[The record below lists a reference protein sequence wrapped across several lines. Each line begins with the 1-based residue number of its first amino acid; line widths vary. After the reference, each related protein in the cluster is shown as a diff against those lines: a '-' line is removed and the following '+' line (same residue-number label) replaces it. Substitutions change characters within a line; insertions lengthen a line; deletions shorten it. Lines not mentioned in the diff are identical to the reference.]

1 MMSIIYLF
9 WMYVLLFAVI
19 GAMRGWA
26 KELMVVFSVV
36 TALAVNMLLEKYIP
50 LVRDLVKPD
59 QAPTPEAL
67 KAEFWIRTLILIALV
82 YFGYQTV
89 SISRFASKAVRER
102 LQDSMFGA
110 VLGGFNGYLIAGSI
124 LYYNHVA
131 GYPFPKIIIPAQDP
145 TIANAIATM
154 MGYMPPQF
162 LGEPGIYFAVII
174 ILIFIIVV
182 YI

>member
-1 MMSIIYLF
+1 MMSIIYIF

-26 KELMVVFSVV
+26 KELLVSFSVI
-36 TALAVNMLLEKYIP
+36 TALAVTLLLEKYIP
-50 LVRDLVKPD
+50 LVRDLDKTSSSV
-59 QAPTPEAL
+59 
-67 KAEFWIRTLILIALV
+67 FWIRTLILVALV

-89 SISRFASKAVRER
+89 SLARFASKAARER
-102 LQDSMFGA
+102 LQDSLFGA
-110 VLGGFNGYLIAGSI
+110 VLGGLNGYLISGSL
-124 LYYNHVA
+124 LYYYFVA
-131 GYPFPKIIIPAQDP
+131 NYPYPKFISPPTDPAIIQ
-145 TIANAIATM
+145 AIDM
-154 MGYMPPQF
+154 MMRYMPPRF

>member
-1 MMSIIYLF
+1 MMSIIYIF
-9 WMYVLLFAVI
+9 WMYVLLFAII

-26 KELMVVFSVV
+26 KELLVAFSVV
-36 TALAVNMLLEKYIP
+36 TALAVNLLLEKYIP
-50 LVRDLVKPD
+50 LVRDLDKTSSSV
-59 QAPTPEAL
+59 
-67 KAEFWIRTLILIALV
+67 FWIRTLILIALV

-102 LQDSMFGA
+102 LQDSLFGA
-110 VLGGFNGYLIAGSI
+110 VLGGLNGYLVAGTI
-124 LYYNHVA
+124 LFYNHVA
-131 GYPFPKIIIPAQDP
+131 NYPYP
-145 TIANAIATM
+145 TIISPATDPAIVQAVDM
-154 MGYMPPQF
+154 MMKYMPPRF

>member
-1 MMSIIYLF
+1 MMSIVYLF
-9 WMYVLLFAVI
+9 WMYVILFAVI

-26 KELMVVFSVV
+26 KELLVAFSVI
-36 TALAVNMLLEKYIP
+36 TSLAVNLLLEKYIP
-50 LVRDLVKPD
+50 LVRDLDKTSSSV
-59 QAPTPEAL
+59 
-67 KAEFWIRTLILIALV
+67 FWIRTIILIALV

-89 SISRFASKAVRER
+89 SIPRLASKAARER
-102 LQDSMFGA
+102 LQDALFGA
-110 VLGGFNGYLIAGSI
+110 VLGAMNGYFIAGTI

-131 GYPFPKIIIPAQDP
+131 NYPYSEIISPATDP
-145 TIANAIATM
+145 AIAEVINRM
-154 MGYMPPQF
+154 MNYMPPRF

>member
-1 MMSIIYLF
+1 MMSIVYIF

-26 KELMVVFSVV
+26 KELLVAFSVI
-36 TALAVNMLLEKYIP
+36 TSLAVNLLLEKYIP
-50 LVRDLVKPD
+50 LVRDLDKTSSSV
-59 QAPTPEAL
+59 
-67 KAEFWIRTLILIALV
+67 FWIRTIILTALV

-89 SISRFASKAVRER
+89 SIPRLASKAARER
-102 LQDSMFGA
+102 LQDALFGA
-110 VLGGFNGYLIAGSI
+110 VLGALNGYFIAGTV

-131 GYPFPKIIIPAQDP
+131 NYPYSKIVSRATDP
-145 TIANAIATM
+145 TIAEVIERM
-154 MGYMPPQF
+154 MLYMPPRF

>member
-1 MMSIIYLF
+1 MMSVVYLF
-9 WMYVLLFAVI
+9 WMFVFLFGVI

-26 KELMVVFSVV
+26 KELMVSFSVV
-36 TALAVNMLLEKYIP
+36 TSLAVNLLLEKYIP
-50 LVRDLVKPD
+50 LVRDLD
-59 QAPTPEAL
+59 
-67 KAEFWIRTLILIALV
+67 KASGSVFWIRILILTAMV

-89 SISRFASKAVRER
+89 SISRFASKAMRER

-110 VLGGFNGYLIAGSI
+110 VLGGFNGYLIAGSV

-131 GYPFPKIIIPAQDP
+131 NYPYPNILSRATDPAIIESIEA
-145 TIANAIATM
+145 M
-154 MGYMPPQF
+154 MRYMPPRF

>member
-1 MMSIIYLF
+1 MMSLIYIF

-26 KELMVVFSVV
+26 KELLVAFSVV
-36 TALAVNMLLEKYIP
+36 TALAVNLLLEKYIP
-50 LVRDLVKPD
+50 LVRDLDKVSSSV
-59 QAPTPEAL
+59 
-67 KAEFWIRTLILIALV
+67 FWIRTLILIALV

-102 LQDSMFGA
+102 LQDALFGA
-110 VLGGFNGYLIAGSI
+110 VLGGLNGYLVAGTI
-124 LYYNHVA
+124 LFYNHVA
-131 GYPFPKIIIPAQDP
+131 NYPYREILSPATDP
-145 TIANAIATM
+145 VIVQAIDAM
-154 MGYMPPQF
+154 MRYMPPRF

>member
-1 MMSIIYLF
+1 MMSIIYIF

-26 KELMVVFSVV
+26 KELMVSFSVV

-50 LVRDLVKPD
+50 LVRDLV
-59 QAPTPEAL
+59 TPGQPATQEAL
-67 KAEFWIRTLILIALV
+67 SAEFWIRTLILLALV

-110 VLGGFNGYLIAGSI
+110 VLGGFNGYLIAGSV
-124 LYYNHVA
+124 LFYNHMA
-131 GYPFPKIIIPAQDP
+131 NYPFSEIISRATDPVVAQSIED
-145 TIANAIATM
+145 M
-154 MGYMPPQF
+154 MKYMPPRF

>member
-26 KELMVVFSVV
+26 KELIVAFSVV
-36 TALAVNMLLEKYIP
+36 TALAVNLLLEKYISLAKNLVDP
-50 LVRDLVKPD
+50 LN
-59 QAPTPEAL
+59 PTPESLSAQ
-67 KAEFWIRTLILIALV
+67 FWIRTLILIALV

-89 SISRFASKAVRER
+89 SISRFASKAMRER

-110 VLGGFNGYLIAGSI
+110 VLGGFNGYLVAGSV
-124 LYYNHVA
+124 LFYNHVA
-131 GYPFPKIIIPAQDP
+131 NYPYREIVSPATDPVIIQ
-145 TIANAIATM
+145 AIDVM
-154 MGYMPPQF
+154 MKYMPPRF
-162 LGEPGIYFAVII
+162 LGEPGIYFAVIV